1 MEFKLLNPEDLGKP
15 ILWNAGDIKQ
25 YVADVAKDFEMLVYE
40 DEQEAEARKDRS
52 NLNKLRTALKTA
64 KKNVKEQR
72 DIPYEVFAKEMD
84 EAIKILDETIQH
96 IDEQTSSMDA
106 KRRSDNLEK
115 AKTLYDLTVVA
126 AGLDTWLPWAELL
139 EMKASEGTTYG
150 KVFGNKGT
158 WGKSDDLATS
168 GKKVIDIL
176 ETLVSNVESAI
187 NSVKAMNSQFER
199 EALEVLKMTRS
210 TEKAF
215 AEMARL
221 QKIED
226 DKQRAIEEA
235 KRQAEL
241 EAQRRLELERRRA
254 EEAQRRAVEEA
265 ERKAKEEAEAKAR
278 AEREALEAQQRA
290 EHERLMEEV
299 EEANKKAEAAKKVS
313 FVDAT
318 VEIEEPRQEADSM
331 VRQESQEGQW
341 ISFKAYMTIDQALE
355 LKRFFNDRGI
365 KFGRV

>member
-1 MEFKLLNPEDLGKP
+1 MEFKLITTQEEINRP
-15 ILWNAGDIKQ
+15 ILWNAGDIKA
-25 YVADVAKDFEMLVYE
+25 YVDQVTSNFATLAYSDDQ
-40 DEQEAEARKDRS
+40 EQEAKKDRA
-52 NLNKLRTALKTA
+52 NLNKLREALKKA
-64 KKNVKEQR
+64 KKNVKDMNDVPYQIFEQ
-72 DIPYEVFAKEMD
+72 EVNK
-84 EAIKILDETIQH
+84 AIAVLDETIAH
-96 IDEQTSSMDA
+96 IDEQTAEMDA
-106 KRRSDNLEK
+106 KRRTENLEK
-115 AKTLYDLTVVA
+115 ASLLYDMIVTA
-126 AGLDTWLPWAELL
+126 AGLDDWLPWTDVLK
-139 EMKASEGTTYG
+139 MKASAKATYED
-150 KVFGNKGT
+150 VFGNKGT

-235 KRQAEL
+235 KRQAEV

-265 ERKAKEEAEAKAR
+265 ERKSKEEAEAKAR
-278 AEREALEAQQRA
+278 EEREALEAQQKA
-290 EHERLMEEV
+290 EHERLMAEV

-318 VEIEEPRQEADSM
+318 VDIEELRQEL
-331 VRQESQEGQW
+331 QEGQW

-365 KFGRV
+365 KFGPV